1 MDKRIRTMRKTIV
14 FVLASA
20 MVLCAA
26 CNGKKPN
33 NTMVGAPVEECGA
46 DTTAYGVCGD
56 GTSMHSLQL
65 ITDMGD
71 TIEYMMIDADDNE
84 SEVAGGLMCGD
95 RLAVVGKK
103 TADGTI
109 AEKVINMTSLT
120 GRWTSIDKNFVI
132 EEGGTVVSNIKA
144 ETKPWTNWKIF
155 NGKLLLNK
163 DTFDVVTLG
172 ADSLAIENRNGIFV
186 YKLQLAK

>member
-1 MDKRIRTMRKTIV
+1 MKKIFVVMIV
-14 FVLASA
+14 
-20 MVLCAA
+20 AA
-26 CNGKKPN
+26 VAFCTSCNNKKHQVP
-33 NTMVGAPVEECGA
+33 TLKAPVEGA
-46 DTTAYGVCGD
+46 DETDSTVYGVCGD

-95 RLAVVGKK
+95 RLAIVGKK

-132 EEGGTVVSNIKA
+132 EEGGTVVSSIKA
-144 ETKPWTNWKIF
+144 ETEPWTNWKIF

-186 YKLQLAK
+186 YKRQLAK

>member
-1 MDKRIRTMRKTIV
+1 MKKI
-14 FVLASA
+14 FVL
-20 MVLCAA
+20 MIVAA
-26 CNGKKPN
+26 VAFCTGCNNKKHQVP
-33 NTMVGAPVEECGA
+33 TLKAPVEGA
-46 DTTAYGVCGD
+46 DETDSTVYGVCGD

-109 AEKVINMTSLT
+109 AEKVINIAHRTM
-120 GRWTSIDKNFVI
+120 DKHRQKLCHRRRRNRGVKHQSRNK
-132 EEGGTVVSNIKA
+132 TV
-144 ETKPWTNWKIF
+144 
-155 NGKLLLNK
+155 
-163 DTFDVVTLG
+163 D
-172 ADSLAIENRNGIFV
+172 
-186 YKLQLAK
+186 QLEDFQRQAVAQQRHV

>member
-1 MDKRIRTMRKTIV
+1 MDKRTRTMRKTIV

-33 NTMVGAPVEECGA
+33 NTMVGASVEECGA

-186 YKLQLAK
+186 YKRQLAK